1 MNLKTY
7 TSCRIKDI
15 IQGRQALRMEKTAF
29 LLPLRF
35 PEWMAS
41 PSQRSG
47 KHYGIEGFSHILVFC
62 FIFLLISLF
71 PLFAHAQEIKN
82 IRVTQA
88 GNTVNVLYDLSGE
101 GQIFKVDLFYSVDNG
116 QTWKGPL
123 KGISGDVGERVL
135 PGINKRMTWNVLSE
149 PGLEEGYLQF
159 KVLAETTGLP
169 GSIQTQTRKQKPV
182 VNISRYKTGK
192 TISLSLAVASAG
204 TGVFAYL
211 QGNKLY
217 DEYKTATDN
226 AAELRSKVET
236 YDIIYLV
243 AFALAGASTVS
254 FIVYSAKH
262 GKAKKELTFQPVPL
276 QNGGGLAVSLK
287 F

>member
-1 MNLKTY
+1 MNCKYYKSYL
-7 TSCRIKDI
+7 SGNSQQD
-15 IQGRQALRMEKTAF
+15 RQLFSTKEATF
-29 LLPLRF
+29 LLPLCF
-35 PEWMAS
+35 
-41 PSQRSG
+41 SQRFV
-47 KHYGIEGFSHILVFC
+47 KHDLKPGFSHILTFC
-62 FIFLLISLF
+62 TLFLFFTVLSFLTQ
-71 PLFAHAQEIKN
+71 AQEVSN

-88 GNTVNVLYDLSGE
+88 GNMVHVLYDLAGE
-101 GQIFKVDLFYSVDNG
+101 SQTFKVDLFYSVDDG

-123 KGISGDVGERVL
+123 KGVSGNVGERVL
-135 PGINKRMTWNVLSE
+135 PGNNKMMTWNVLSE

-169 GSIQTQTRKQKPV
+169 GPIQTQIGKQKTD

-192 TISLSLAVASAG
+192 VISLSLAVASAG

-217 DEYKTATDN
+217 DEYKTATTN

-236 YDIIYLV
+236 YDIIYPV

-276 QNGGGLAVSLK
+276 QAGGGLAISFK